1 MYKIDLSIN
10 NFYAFLIE
18 LSFSLLFLVLFGS
31 IHYNLTKNNKFN
43 NLLTKKKWFNF
54 VYFFF
59 FGAFLALLTFGVSQ
73 LISTTIDVQIG
84 LPAVILGLIFAMS
97 SFYSNSIQ
105 LGATIPTIFWVLVE
119 YDGFST
125 MSTACWIRLVYV
137 CVFCFV
143 SFGLGFIK
151 DKKWLVFILGNIA
164 LAGIYLLLLIWVND
178 LDWAVQILEVLF
190 GVLASM
196 MFFAICKSLNK
207 MFSNITTM
215 SKKAVYT
222 DKHFLIPSLINE
234 KFEEF
239 IRNSSAKQA
248 LIFTLEV
255 KNIENEV
262 VKDKFFKSLREKL
275 WDDHVLY
282 IKTPENKYAFIIADD
297 KYYLQNL
304 KNSYQGN
311 LLAKRLKNDPLSLI
325 ETKLNHVATQFNIEG
340 QNFNVQV
347 RYYLSIYGVHAYDI
361 KELLWF
367 NQFMINNDDLEEC
380 NTIKLFN
387 SNMINHIV
395 NDKISYAALTQQ
407 VDLNEIDVEL
417 EKIKIKGMRETF
429 ICPRFYWT
437 KKLTCDINSI
447 MSEFDKQT
455 ASTLLRSLAVRSIEA
470 YEQSEYKK
478 KNKLLI
484 YYPIE
489 ELKSN
494 FFSTGNI
501 IKKLKLYGVNHK
513 DIIFTFDCA
522 EIERWPQSVIKHL
535 KDFEEHKL
543 SYFLIDLLNKKVLK
557 SLKPTMVLLAESNNL
572 IKTVL

>member
-31 IHYNLTKNNKFN
+31 IHYNLTKSNKFN
-43 NLLTKKKWFNF
+43 NLLNQKKWFNF
-54 VYFFF
+54 IYFFF

-73 LISTTIDVQIG
+73 LTSTTINIQIG

-105 LGATIPTIFWVLVE
+105 IGAAIPTIFWVLVE

-125 MSTACWIRLVYV
+125 MSTACWIRLIYV
-137 CVFCFV
+137 CVFCLL
-143 SFGLGFIK
+143 SFGIGFIK
-151 DKKWLVFILGNIA
+151 DKKWLVFLLGNIA
-164 LAGIYLLLLIWVND
+164 LAGIYLLMLIWVND
-178 LDWAVQILEVLF
+178 QDWVVQILEVLF
-190 GVLASM
+190 GVLASL

-207 MFSNITTM
+207 MFSNITTI
-215 SKKAVYT
+215 SRRAIYT

-239 IRNSSAKQA
+239 VRSASAKQA
-248 LIFTLEV
+248 LVFTLDI
-255 KNIENEV
+255 KGIENEEI
-262 VKDKFFKSLREKL
+262 KEGFFKSLIEKL
-275 WDDHVLY
+275 WDDHILY
-282 IKTPENKYAFIIADD
+282 IKTHENKYGFIIIDD
-297 KYYLQNL
+297 KYYLQDL
-304 KNSYQGN
+304 KDSYQGN
-311 LLAKRLKNDPLSLI
+311 LLNKRLKNDPLSLI
-325 ETKLNHVATQFNIEG
+325 ENKLNQVKTQFNIDG
-340 QNFNVQV
+340 KDFSIKV
-347 RYYLSIYGVHAYDI
+347 RYYLSIYGVHAYDVN
-361 KELLWF
+361 ELLWF
-367 NQFMINNDDLEEC
+367 NQFMINNEDLAEC

-417 EKIKIKGMRETF
+417 EKIKIKGMKETF

-489 ELKSN
+489 ELTSS

-501 IKKLKLYGVNHK
+501 IKKLRLYGVNYK
-513 DIIFTFDCA
+513 DVIFTFDCA
-522 EIERWPQSVIKHL
+522 EIIRWPRSVIKHL

-543 SYFLIDLLNKKVLK
+543 SYFLVDLDNKKVLK
-557 SLKPTMVLLAESNNL
+557 TLKPTMVLLAKSNNL
-572 IKTVL
+572 IKTL